1 MARPEVTGKR
11 IIQRWF
17 NKSQLAT
24 RYNVCTRS
32 IERWVKG
39 GKFPLGVR
47 MPNGRWAWS
56 DVTIELHERNLVGA
70 RQIPENLNAPE
81 LTTPAA

>member
-1 MARPEVTGKR
+1 MARPEITGKK
-11 IIQRWF
+11 IQRWF
-17 NKSQLAT
+17 SKSQLAA

-56 DVTIELHERNLVGA
+56 DVTIELHERALVSS
-70 RQIPENLNAPE
+70 RQLPSTEAPAQAS
-81 LTTPAA
+81 TAA